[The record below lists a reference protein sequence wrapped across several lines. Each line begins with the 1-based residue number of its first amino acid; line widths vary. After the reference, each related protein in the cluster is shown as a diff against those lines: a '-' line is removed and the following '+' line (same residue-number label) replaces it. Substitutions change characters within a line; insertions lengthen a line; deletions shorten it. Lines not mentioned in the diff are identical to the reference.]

1 MDARERSPLV
11 YGSARAERVDSSH
24 NFAYAGHVVPM
35 LKSLRRNRTA
45 KAVMLS
51 PLAFMRHRV

>member
-1 MDARERSPLV
+1 V

-24 NFAYAGHVVPM
+24 NFASAGHVVPM